1 MKKIWK
7 ETEWKIEELIGQ
19 GSFGKVYRISKED
32 FGHIYEAALK
42 IIEIPQNMSE
52 IENIRNEGMDDK
64 SINSYFYGIVEDIVK
79 EFELMSRLKGN
90 TNIVSY
96 EDHMISPKENEFG
109 WEIGIRMELL
119 TPLEKYMRQY
129 VFSIRDVIQLGI
141 GICRSIELC
150 QKQNII
156 HRDIKPGNIFVTK
169 FGDYKLGDFGIARQ
183 LEKTSYAMSRKGTY
197 DFMAPEI
204 YKGSPYDSTV
214 DIYSLGIV
222 MYRYLNKNRAPFLPA
237 YPNPVKYSDKEKAN
251 LLRIGGAEMKP
262 PCNAVGK
269 LAEVILKACAY
280 LPENRYKK
288 ASDMRRDLENIYIL
302 CQNDSDMDLDII
314 SCRKEEASVGENK
327 KDIKTYQEDETVLMF
342 SNDLKKE
349 NKREGEAIKDNSEN
363 KKLKVVESNKNL
375 VSKEIKMTQ
384 KSGKYQIPT
393 LSYRILIIVAI
404 FIFIFFGV
412 SYLSLYKQEN
422 INFAKIMNKGRSR
435 AIEECKNVLGE
446 NMLENLNKK
455 ILESAEEEKNK
466 LLEKARACKTYE
478 HAPVQMD
485 NGHVYAIFNFKDL
498 GLNTYD
504 ECVEYCESVGGHL
517 VTLTS
522 EEETQF
528 IVDYMHQ
535 YDGHVVLVGLS
546 KQRDGKTWEWVTGEK
561 LDYVK
566 WGEGQPSEHV
576 RADYAV
582 TSKKTDDG
590 QLINHSHGNWETWR
604 MVCEW
609 E

>member
-1 MKKIWK
+1 
-7 ETEWKIEELIGQ
+7 
-19 GSFGKVYRISKED
+19 
-32 FGHIYEAALK
+32 
-42 IIEIPQNMSE
+42 
-52 IENIRNEGMDDK
+52 
-64 SINSYFYGIVEDIVK
+64 
-79 EFELMSRLKGN
+79 
-90 TNIVSY
+90 
-96 EDHMISPKENEFG
+96 
-109 WEIGIRMELL
+109 
-119 TPLEKYMRQY
+119 
-129 VFSIRDVIQLGI
+129 
-141 GICRSIELC
+141 
-150 QKQNII
+150 
-156 HRDIKPGNIFVTK
+156 
-169 FGDYKLGDFGIARQ
+169 
-183 LEKTSYAMSRKGTY
+183 
-197 DFMAPEI
+197 MAPEI

-435 AIEECKNVLGE
+435 AIEEQKKKN
-446 NMLENLNKK
+446 
-455 ILESAEEEKNK
+455 A
-466 LLEKARACKTYE
+466 ATC
-478 HAPVQMD
+478 
-485 NGHVYAIFNFKDL
+485 
-498 GLNTYD
+498 
-504 ECVEYCESVGGHL
+504 
-517 VTLTS
+517 
-522 EEETQF
+522 
-528 IVDYMHQ
+528 
-535 YDGHVVLVGLS
+535 
-546 KQRDGKTWEWVTGEK
+546 
-561 LDYVK
+561 
-566 WGEGQPSEHV
+566 
-576 RADYAV
+576 
-582 TSKKTDDG
+582 
-590 QLINHSHGNWETWR
+590 
-604 MVCEW
+604 
-609 E
+609 